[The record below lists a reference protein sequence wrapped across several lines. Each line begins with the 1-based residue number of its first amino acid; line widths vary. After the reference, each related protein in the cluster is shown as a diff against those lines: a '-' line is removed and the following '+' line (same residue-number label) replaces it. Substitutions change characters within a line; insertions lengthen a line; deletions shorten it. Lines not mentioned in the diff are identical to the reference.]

1 MDLFCIHLQVV
12 RVCITSLLSQTLVVN
27 KNLRY
32 FLENNGLKFALT
44 VEPLAFLQERHQNQ
58 DRKVFDGTLS
68 ILLKQS
74 MNFWY

>member
-32 FLENNGLKFALT
+32 FLENNGLKSALKL
-44 VEPLAFLQERHQNQ
+44 EPLALLQEHHPNQ
-58 DRKVFDGTLS
+58 DREVFDGTLS
-68 ILLKQS
+68 ILLKYL
-74 MNFWY
+74 MILWY